1 MLYLTI
7 PKLSVSTEEEAIST
21 VNRWLHREIGMA
33 LHTTSAQFNR
43 VTFCWHLPI
52 ELAYPKRGTLGVI
65 GDVYLHA
72 ATGEFVGLPEA
83 DDLRQ
88 RAETLAKSFEIQ

>member
-1 MLYLTI
+1 
-7 PKLSVSTEEEAIST
+7 
-21 VNRWLHREIGMA
+21 MA